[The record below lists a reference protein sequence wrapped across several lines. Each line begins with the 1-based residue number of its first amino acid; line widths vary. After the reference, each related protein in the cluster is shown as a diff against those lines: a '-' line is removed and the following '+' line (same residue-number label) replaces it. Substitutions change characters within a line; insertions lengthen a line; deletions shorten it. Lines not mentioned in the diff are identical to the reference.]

1 MSTFDTSSLMGAFF
15 DEAEEH
21 LVNMEE
27 SLLALEHTPDDR
39 GLLDAVFRAAHSIKG
54 GCGVFGFNDVLRFTH
69 ALENLLQRVREGRIA
84 IGPLTELLLRAKDVV
99 ADLVVAA
106 RDGGAPPEAMAEM
119 LGEIEEVTPA
129 ASIEA
134 SHDPDILRILA
145 MSAVGGGIFSSAPPA
160 AQTYTVRF
168 EPAADVLA
176 KGLDPVL
183 ALEALA
189 ELGAVSRVALD
200 DTALPSLDDLDPG
213 HSYLRWSITLCTNA
227 SESRIRDVF
236 AFFDAPTVVEVEKVT
251 PAVPALRIIEVPEAP
266 REAVSEP
273 TAAEVPVAAPAVAP
287 PVAGPT
293 PKPAPDEPVHAAEAA
308 GPAQRAASARPT
320 VRVDTEKID
329 KIINLVGEL
338 IIAHSIVTSAMTDG
352 SQDAT
357 VRLRQGVTA
366 FGRSMRELQD
376 RVLSVRMVPI
386 GTVFNRFP
394 RMVRDTAGALGKQIE
409 FVTEGGATELDKA
422 MVEKIVD
429 PLTHLVRNAVDHGIE
444 SPTDRKAAGKSEE
457 GRLVLRAFHQG
468 GSVVI
473 EIRDDGRGL
482 DTERIR
488 RKAVS
493 MGLLAES
500 AVPTEEELHA
510 LIFAPGL
517 STAQKVSDVSGRGVG
532 MDVVKSNIESLNG
545 TVRFTSKPGEGCKV
559 TVRLPLTMAIM
570 DGLSVRIADQIFVL
584 PLSGVVE
591 SFRPKR
597 DQVHPV
603 LGSGEVVRARG
614 ETIPLI
620 RPATVLG
627 VDTDE
632 RDPSRAIVCILDA
645 GLMRVALLVDE
656 LVGQTQAVVRPLE
669 QNYRR
674 IDGVMGATVLGDGG
688 VALILDIAAIA
699 RLGTASHFNREKNHG
714 SVGLSAQG

>member
-1 MSTFDTSSLMGAFF
+1 MSTIDTQSLMGAFF

-39 GLLDAVFRAAHSIKG
+39 ALLDALFRAAHSIKG

-84 IGPLTELLLRAKDVV
+84 IGPLTELLLRAKDIV
-99 ADLVVAA
+99 ADLLVAA
-106 RDGGAPPEAMAEM
+106 REGGVAPEAMADV
-119 LGEIEEVTPA
+119 LQEIVEVTPA
-129 ASIEA
+129 AAVET

-145 MSAVGGGIFSSAPPA
+145 MSAVGGGIFSSVPPA

-168 EPAADVLA
+168 EPAPDVFER
-176 KGLDPVL
+176 GLDPLL
-183 ALEALA
+183 ALHALA
-189 ELGAVSRVALD
+189 ELGDVSSIVLD
-200 DTALPSLDDLDPG
+200 DSALPSLDDLDPSR
-213 HSYLRWSITLCTNA
+213 SYLRWTVTLCTTA
-227 SESRIRDVF
+227 PEARIRDVF
-236 AFFDAPTVVEVEKVT
+236 AFFDAPTVVEVEKVV
-251 PAVPALRIIEVPEAP
+251 ASVPGLRIIEAPAPADAPAPPPPVPEAP
-266 REAVSEP
+266 KVVPVAEAAAPAAPPPVAKAAGKDPEP
-273 TAAEVPVAAPAVAP
+273 TASVAHRE
-287 PVAGPT
+287 AG
-293 PKPAPDEPVHAAEAA
+293 A
-308 GPAQRAASARPT
+308 RAT

-352 SQDAT
+352 SQDAK
-357 VRLRQGVTA
+357 VRLKQGVTA

-376 RVLSVRMVPI
+376 RVLSVRMVPV
-386 GTVFNRFP
+386 GAVFNRFP
-394 RMVRDTAGALGKQIE
+394 RMVRDTASALGKQIDL
-409 FVTEGGATELDKA
+409 VTEGGSTELDKA

-429 PLTHLVRNAVDHGIE
+429 PLTHLVRNSVDHGIE
-444 SPTDRKAAGKSEE
+444 SPADRLAAGKSEV
-457 GRLVLRAFHQG
+457 GQLVLRAFHQG

-473 EIRDDGRGL
+473 EVRDDGRGL

-488 RKAVS
+488 RKAVA
-493 MGLLAES
+493 MGLVAES
-500 AVPTEEELHA
+500 AELTEDELHA

-532 MDVVKSNIESLNG
+532 MDVVKSNVEALNG
-545 TVRFTSKPGEGCKV
+545 TIRFTSKPGEGCKI

-570 DGLSVRIADQIFVL
+570 DGLSVRIGNQIFVL
-584 PLSGVVE
+584 PLTGVVE

-620 RPATVLG
+620 RPGAVLG
-627 VDTDE
+627 VETDE
-632 RDPSRAIVCILDA
+632 RDPSRAILCILDA
-645 GLMRVALLVDE
+645 GLMRVALMVDE

-669 QNYRR
+669 QNYHR
-674 IDGVMGATVLGDGG
+674 IEGVMGATVLGDGG
-688 VALILDIAAIA
+688 VALILDIAAVA
-699 RLGTASHFNREKNHG
+699 RLGTASQLNREKNHG